1 MRVEGAASGSLR
13 IETCPIS
20 GTIERGSDPLEDALQ
35 IRKLLSSVK
44 VTHSLPHHRG
54 SVTESCSSGGERAHH
69 VHGCGPQ

>member
-1 MRVEGAASGSLR
+1 MFVRVEGSASGSLR

-44 VTHSLPHHRG
+44 VMHSLSHRG
-54 SVTESCSSGGERAHH
+54 SIPASIDT
-69 VHGCGPQ
+69 PT